1 MEGHIFANFLAN
13 PELEPPFLSL
23 VVSGGHT
30 MLVHVKG
37 YEDFDVLG
45 QTRDDAAGEAFDKI
59 ARVMGFPYPGGP
71 HIDALAAEGNPE
83 AIEFPKALS
92 EPGNF
97 EFSFSGLKSAV

>member
-1 MEGHIFANFLAN
+1 
-13 PELEPPFLSL
+13 
-23 VVSGGHT
+23 

-37 YEDFDVLG
+37 YEEFEILG

-71 HIDALAAEGNPE
+71 HIDALATEGNPD

-92 EPGNF
+92 ESGNF
-97 EFSFSGLKSAV
+97 EFSFSGLKSAVLNYLNSKSQKG